1 MNRNDIISAA
11 ISCMKRLIGMDY
23 SKTYRYRWHKGG
35 STDCSGYVYAAY
47 LAAGLPLVGS
57 KVASMTSCYEVYADG
72 FDLVYPDS
80 YENIGKRFAKV
91 EDISLERGDI
101 VFYSFGTTARKNK
114 ITHVAVCY
122 DAGHIIHTANNR
134 NKACIQ
140 DISYGDG
147 RIAAVIRLNENAKET
162 ERPVMQKGAAERTP
176 TRRMQALLNFAGAE
190 LNCDGIWGTK
200 TDAALKAY
208 QTKMGLAAAG
218 ICDEDTWA
226 ALTGQIYAL
235 DGDFSAPPQY
245 DIQGGGENMV
255 FMRNLK
261 RGMRGED
268 VKGLQKLLNAQD
280 YNSGNADGIFGRR
293 TLAAVKS
300 AQRANQLKADGVAG
314 RNTIAAL
321 GGTWGNKPKDELTVC
336 TFNVKRGTYKNGT
349 YKIIGSIVKDADIVG
364 LQEVTPYGLKKIAG
378 HAGKTAHMCETIS
391 GYGHGVLTN
400 YGVDEEDITTLGGSG
415 ERRKVHHQQIGDV
428 SFYNTHFHYTESANN
443 TQLEQLAN
451 ILGRDNSRYV
461 IVTGDF
467 NRQEFSELTRLGF
480 RQANTGQ
487 VIRNTE
493 GGASIVNKIDQVFVR
508 GALIAD
514 VWKYETVKR
523 KFSDHDALFVRIKL

>member
-47 LAAGLPLVGS
+47 LAAGWPLVGS

-208 QTKMGLAAAG
+208 QTKMGLVANG
-218 ICDEDTWA
+218 ICDAGTWA
-226 ALTGQIYAL
+226 ALC
-235 DGDFSAPPQY
+235 
-245 DIQGGGENMV
+245 GESEEKERV
-255 FMRNLK
+255 DYSFTRNLK
-261 RGMRGED
+261 KGMRGED
-268 VKGLQKLLNAQD
+268 VRALQELLNSLG
-280 YNSGNADGIFGRR
+280 YNCGAADGVFGRK
-293 TLAAVKS
+293 TLAAVKA
-300 AQRANQLKADGVAG
+300 AQRACHLTVDGIAG

-336 TFNVKRGTYKNGT
+336 TFNVKRGTYKSGT
-349 YKIIGSIVKDADIVG
+349 YKIIGGIVKDADIVG
-364 LQEVTPYGLKKIAG
+364 LQEITPYGLGKIAG
-378 HAGKTAHMCETIS
+378 AAGKTSHMCETIS
-391 GYGHGVLTN
+391 GYGHGILSD
-400 YGVDEEDITTLGGSG
+400 YSVDKEEITTLGGSG

-428 SFYNTHFHYTESANN
+428 SFYNTHFHYTESAND
-443 TQLEQLAN
+443 TQLKQFVQMLEA
-451 ILGRDNSRYV
+451 DNSKTI

-467 NRQEFSELTRLGF
+467 NRQYFGLLVTAGF
-480 RQANTGQ
+480 TQANTGQ
-487 VIRNTE
+487 AIRNTE
-493 GGASIVNKIDQVFVR
+493 GGSSIVNKIDQVFVR
-508 GALIAD
+508 GALITD
-514 VWKYETVKR
+514 IWKYEAVKR